1 MSANLGL
8 ELYSYYRSSAA
19 YRVRIALE
27 LKELSWRQIPVNLL
41 EGDQKQETYL
51 QVNPQGLVP
60 ALVTPEGTIT
70 QSLAI
75 IEYLEETYPQSPL
88 LPGSAIDRA
97 QVRSMAYQ
105 IAMEIHPLNNPRVTQ
120 FLTAK
125 VGAFEAEKMHWY
137 HHWIQVGFT
146 ALERRLTVLGSKGS
160 FCFGNS
166 VSLAD
171 LCLIPQVYNALR
183 FDCPLQDYPI
193 ICAIYD
199 HCHQMSAFSAASPE
213 AQSDYPAK

>member
-1 MSANLGL
+1 MSANTSL

-41 EGDQKQETYL
+41 EGGQKQKTYL

-75 IEYLEETYPQSPL
+75 IEYLEEIYPQSPL

-120 FLTAK
+120 FL
-125 VGAFEAEKMHWY
+125 GATIGLNKQQKLHWY
-137 HHWIQVGFT
+137 HHWIAQ
-146 ALERRLTVLGSKGS
+146 
-160 FCFGNS
+160 
-166 VSLAD
+166 
-171 LCLIPQVYNALR
+171 
-183 FDCPLQDYPI
+183 I
-193 ICAIYD
+193 IG
-199 HCHQMSAFSAASPE
+199 
-213 AQSDYPAK
+213 

>member
-1 MSANLGL
+1 MSANSGL
-8 ELYSYYRSSAA
+8 ELYSYYRSSAV

-27 LKELSWRQIPVNLL
+27 LKELSWRQLPVSLL
-41 EGDQKQETYL
+41 DGDQKQETYL

-60 ALVTPEGTIT
+60 ALVTLEGTIT

-120 FLTAK
+120 FLTTK
-125 VGAFEAEKMHWY
+125 VGASEAEKMHWY

-183 FDCPLQDYPI
+183 FDCPMQDYPFI
-193 ICAIYD
+193 SAIYS
-199 HCHQMSAFSAASPE
+199 HCSDLAEFVAASPE
-213 AQSDYPAK
+213 SQSDYPAK

>member
-1 MSANLGL
+1 MSANTSL

-41 EGDQKQETYL
+41 EGGQKQKTYL

-120 FLTAK
+120 FLGLQQ
-125 VGAFEAEKMHWY
+125 VGASEAEENALVSSLDCA
-137 HHWIQVGFT
+137 VGFSC
-146 ALERRLTVLGSKGS
+146 LG
-160 FCFGNS
+160 
-166 VSLAD
+166 A
-171 LCLIPQVYNALR
+171 P
-183 FDCPLQDYPI
+183 FDRT
-193 ICAIYD
+193 
-199 HCHQMSAFSAASPE
+199 
-213 AQSDYPAK
+213 